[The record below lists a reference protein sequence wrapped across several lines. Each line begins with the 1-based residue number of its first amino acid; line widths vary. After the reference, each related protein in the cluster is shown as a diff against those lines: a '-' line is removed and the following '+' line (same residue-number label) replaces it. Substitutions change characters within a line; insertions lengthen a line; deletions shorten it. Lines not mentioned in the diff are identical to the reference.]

1 MKRCKQETNKSGNA
15 EAFRLLCKEF
25 AHSSERACRVDL
37 SGLSPLRC
45 QDILVEENLDRM
57 IAFTVLNC
65 TEILLHKFLS
75 CQQIYELDL
84 VSKCHVVSLES
95 YGKLSKNKYHLLVD
109 FRTDYK
115 IGKVSDV
122 CECLSQRYSKTFK
135 NVLGKDDSYI
145 TVHYNAARDTFSVR
159 ATVSDVSISQAQE
172 LMKTFNITHMLICH
186 GDELK
191 VALSCTD
198 FVWEE
203 LI

>member
-1 MKRCKQETNKSGNA
+1 MKRCKRETSKSGNA

-57 IAFTVLNC
+57 VALSVLNC
-65 TEILLHKFLS
+65 TEVLLHKFLS
-75 CQQIYELDL
+75 CQEIYELDI
-84 VSKCHVVSLES
+84 VSKSRVVSLET
-95 YGKLSKNKYHLLVD
+95 YGKLSKNRYHLHAE
-109 FRTDYK
+109 FRADYK

-122 CECLSQRYSKTFK
+122 CECLGQRYSKTFRS
-135 NVLGKDDSYI
+135 VLGKDDSYI
-145 TVHYNAARDTFSVR
+145 TVQYNAALDTFSVR
-159 ATVSDVSISQAQE
+159 ATVSDVSTSQALE
-172 LMKTFNITHMLICH
+172 LRDRFNVTFMLICH
-186 GDELK
+186 SDELK